1 MFCKRATMCL
11 LFVVLLFIP
20 MLSSASQSIPRD
32 IPDTGDETL
41 NRLLLD
47 ARQNELQQ
55 EMPGA
60 EIITAGIIVKTF
72 IAYDSIHNRY
82 LLVYLKRAYDPDIGS
97 CYRLDGQL
105 AGHTG
110 ELLGDPFEIS
120 SGGYFCTDVS
130 YWSYLRADVA
140 FDRANR
146 HFLVVWP
153 DFRNGRSEIFG
164 QFIACDGSLIGA
176 EEGNDPNFRIS
187 SNAYGAGVA
196 DLAFDPRKK
205 RFLVAW
211 TNYNGEVYYAS
222 DGDICARFIDSSSPL
237 SPLSG
242 SEEFIVAP
250 STTQQA
256 SPAVAFDRHNR
267 NFLVVWYDY
276 DETGSLVKGQMLDDK
291 GMRLGVTNGGFD
303 ISEGSHINGI
313 HAFSQPEVGWESRSH
328 RFLVAWTQINRDG
341 YQRIYGHIVNPNGS
355 LFYKPGRQGNI
366 VIADN
371 TIYQSTPFNIN
382 PNVKFDRISGN
393 FLVVY
398 TNQDPIYGQ
407 YIAPDG
413 ALVGTSA
420 EENFLIG
427 DRGYGSTFNKPGI
440 AFNSRCGNFMVCWS
454 ELEYMKLAN
463 TGNGGCANVPV
474 VKTGEISNITGVS
487 ASCIGQ
493 VALDGGLDVTARG
506 FCWGTEPEPGL
517 QGSHTVEGSGL
528 GSFESVITA
537 LSPNTTYYVR
547 AYATSIGGTGF
558 GAQKTFTTP
567 SVFDI
572 IFGSQN
578 GGSVKGK
585 LSQSVQFGNAAS
597 VVEAR
602 AHKGFFFTGWTGD
615 SGFGF
620 TMANPLTV
628 NEVTADMTITAG
640 FSPIGL
646 RGERI
651 VARGQAL
658 KNHIGEIDI
667 TTNSIDPTL
676 PLTFKLYRSINGV
689 GRQLIS
695 QFTAED
701 LADGHHH
708 ILDPTL
714 DSRNNYLYTIEIQTN
729 HGAKAGYSLSLT
741 L

>member
-1 MFCKRATMCL
+1 MFCKRTTMCL
-11 LFVVLLFIP
+11 LFVVLLFFPI
-20 MLSSASQSIPRD
+20 LSSASDFSPRD
-32 IPDTGDETL
+32 ILDTGDETL

-47 ARQNELQQ
+47 ARQSELQR

-97 CYRLDGQL
+97 CYRLYGQL
-105 AGHTG
+105 ASHTG

-120 SGGYFCTDVS
+120 SGGYFCTGVS

-140 FDRANR
+140 FDRVNR

-153 DFRNGRSEIFG
+153 DFRNGKSEVFG
-164 QFIACDGSLIGA
+164 QFIGCDGSLIGA

-196 DLAFDPRKK
+196 NLAFDPREK

-222 DGDICARFIDSSSPL
+222 DGDICARFVDSSSPL

-267 NFLVVWYDY
+267 NFLVVWHDCC
-276 DETGSLVKGQMLDDK
+276 DTGSLVKGQLLDDK
-291 GMRLGVTNGGFD
+291 GIRLGAANGGFA
-303 ISEGSHINGI
+303 ISEGSHISGI

-328 RFLVAWTQINRDG
+328 RFLVAWTQINGDG

-355 LFYKPGRQGNI
+355 LFYKPGQQGNI

-371 TIYQSTPFNIN
+371 TIYQSSPFNVN
-382 PNVKFDRISGN
+382 PNVIFDRTGGN

-427 DRGYGSTFNKPGI
+427 DRGYGSTFNKPGV
-440 AFNSRCGNFMVCWS
+440 AFNSRCGQCMVCWS
-454 ELEYMKLAN
+454 ELEYMALA
-463 TGNGGCANVPV
+463 TVGNGGCANLPV
-474 VKTGEISNITGVS
+474 VKTGEIGNVTGIS
-487 ASCIGQ
+487 ATCDGR
-493 VALDGGLDVTARG
+493 VELDGGLDVTARG
-506 FCWGTEPEPGL
+506 FCWGVNPNPGL
-517 QGSHTVEGSGL
+517 QGNHTVAGKGLGNFEGSISG
-528 GSFESVITA
+528 

-547 AYATSIGGTGF
+547 AFAASSGGTGF
-558 GAQKTFTTP
+558 GVERSFTTP
-567 SVFDI
+567 AVFKVT
-572 IFGSQN
+572 FSSQN
-578 GGSVKGK
+578 GGSLKGE
-585 LSQSVQFGNAAS
+585 LSQTALFGNS
-597 VVEAR
+597 TSPVEAI
-602 AHKGFFFTGWTGD
+602 AQTGFFFTGWKGD
-615 SGFGF
+615 GGFAS
-620 TMANPLTV
+620 TMANPLTLA
-628 NEVTADMTITAG
+628 NVTADMTIIAG

-646 RGERI
+646 QGERI
-651 VARGQAL
+651 TSRGQSL
-658 KNHIGEIDI
+658 KNDIGDIDI
-667 TTNSIDPTL
+667 ACDAIDSSL
-676 PLTFKLYRSINGV
+676 PLTFKLYRSINGA
-689 GRQLIS
+689 GRQLIA
-695 QFTAED
+695 QFTATD

-714 DSRNNYLYTIEIQTN
+714 DNQTTYLYTIEVLTN
-729 HGAKAGYSLSLT
+729 HGAKAGSSQNLIL
-741 L
+741 